1 MMIRHRTRGLT
12 ALAAALGLVAVAGCG
27 STSDPQG
34 SGPSTTPSATTSP
47 SPSPSAAVSLSPTP
61 ATSTSPPAP
70 AEPKLGQ
77 KQATDLG
84 DVTVYSVKFPVQAQN
99 DVATSIRTKGT
110 QFAVADI
117 KACSNG
123 TTDGDGYGFS
133 ISDFQLIDT
142 ESRTYTFWN
151 VQVGA
156 RSPNLTDSLSSVA
169 TPRAGACKRGW
180 LTFELPPKT
189 RIVSVEF
196 APSGGLPLSWKVR

>member
-1 MMIRHRTRGLT
+1 MIRHTDPRLT
-12 ALAAALGLVAVAGCG
+12 ALAAALGLFVVAGCG
-27 STSDPQG
+27 SDGEPQSVG
-34 SGPSTTPSATTSP
+34 ASTTPSASASP
-47 SPSPSAAVSLSPTP
+47 SPSPSPTASLSPSP
-61 ATSTSPPAP
+61 AASTSTPAP

-77 KQATDLG
+77 KQTTDLG
-84 DVTVYSVKFPVQAQN
+84 DLTVYSVKFPVQAQD
-99 DVATSIRTKGT
+99 DVASRIRTKGM

-123 TTDGDGYGFS
+123 TTDGDGYGVS
-133 ISDFQLIDT
+133 ISDFQLVDT
-142 ESRTYTFWN
+142 DSRTYTFWN

-156 RSPNLTDSLSSVA
+156 RSPNLVDSLSALA

-196 APSGGLPLSWKVR
+196 APSGGLPLTWKVR